1 MLKLLE
7 KLIFE
12 KLAPIVYATLTPDQH
27 GVRSTR
33 STITNLIEYLH
44 ELFSCLNLSNYN
56 YLNTFYLDFQKA
68 FDKVSHGILLKKLST
83 FGIGGN
89 CLSLIHSYLS
99 NWKQTMRLNDTF
111 SGELEI
117 FSGVPQGSILGPL
130 FFLVFII
137 DLPSCVMSSTFGF
150 ADDYKNVGDNPL
162 TLSIDVRRLLR
173 MCDDWV
179 LCEPLDF
186 IPKSFVIIISIKCDF
201 RPWVSFYII
210 TFFKKR
216 HAEKDIVRAPTF

>member
-1 MLKLLE
+1 M
-7 KLIFE
+7 
-12 KLAPIVYATLTPDQH
+12 
-27 GVRSTR
+27 S
-33 STITNLIEYLH
+33 
-44 ELFSCLNLSNYN
+44 
-56 YLNTFYLDFQKA
+56 
-68 FDKVSHGILLKKLST
+68 
-83 FGIGGN
+83 
-89 CLSLIHSYLS
+89 
-99 NWKQTMRLNDTF
+99 LNDTF
-111 SGELEI
+111 SGELEV
-117 FSGVPQGSILGPL
+117 FSGVPQRSILGPL

-162 TLSIDVRRLLR
+162 TLSIDVRRLLG

-186 IPKSFVIIISIKCDF
+186 IPKSFIISIKCDF

-216 HAEKDIVRAPTF
+216 HAKKDIVRAPTFWSFSVPIRTQFVDLRTCVLIKKIMCSSTGILHVLLVGGLIIIKKITFWDNRDSDFTFVRWSWFIFSFLANVQHPHEFHPIYLNGIFFLLKILE